1 LHTFGIELAKSVEEA
16 LKIDDQLGTNFGEG
30 QSSCWSW
37 NNDVRPV
44 FEFIN
49 AVDVVPKLYK
59 HIDCHM
65 IFDVKMDL
73 TRKEWLV
80 ASRYHTDPPL
90 KESTYSSVVLR
101 DSIRIVFTLA
111 ALNDL
116 DVLSVDV
123 QGTYLNAPM

>member
-1 LHTFGIELAKSVEEA
+1 LHTFGTELAKPVEEA
-16 LKIDDQLGTNFGEG
+16 LKIDDQSGTDFGEG
-30 QSSCWSW
+30 QSSCWCW
-37 NNDVRPV
+37 NNDVQSA

-49 AVDVVPKLYK
+49 VDVVPKLYK

-80 ASRYHTDPPL
+80 ASGHHTDPPL
-90 KESTYSSVVLR
+90 KESTYSSIVLR

-111 ALNDL
+111 ALGDL

-123 QGTYLNAPM
+123 QGTYLDAPM